1 MAFDVLSP
9 VLNLELE
16 VRGGW
21 VQFCRDRLSC
31 ISIPAQL
38 CISAD
43 DKHILDTTL
52 LESLWK
58 RERERMIFS

>member
-52 LESLWK
+52 LESL
-58 RERERMIFS
+58 